1 MKVKCLNFL
10 YCFDYLKQTVIPKN
24 ISIYKIQNYV
34 PQKIKY
40 TIYFSTKI
48 KSYNYRNHSYL
59 YSPFNV
65 GVNVFRYH
73 LICEYLTW
81 QLIPATIYPQGH
93 KTGSAKPPRGA
104 GLHELS
110 LCVLLERPRV
120 PDEGEALAG
129 PLRPWQGLGGNRWA
143 EPPGS
148 SEDAQDRSHT
158 CPPCPCQPGR

>member
-1 MKVKCLNFL
+1 MCHRNLNIPYNIFSMKIN
-10 YCFDYLKQTVIPKN
+10 
-24 ISIYKIQNYV
+24 
-34 PQKIKY
+34 KY
-40 TIYFSTKI
+40 F
-48 KSYNYRNHSYL
+48 NYRNHSYL

-81 QLIPATIYPQGH
+81 QLILATIYPQGH

-110 LCVLLERPRV
+110 LCVLLERQGTRRGGGTGWAAAP
-120 PDEGEALAG
+120 LAG
-129 PLRPWQGLGGNRWA
+129 AWRAEEGPGSHGQRWA

-148 SEDAQDRSHT
+148 SEDAPDRSHN